1 MHLMLPLT
9 LSSLLFAIGL
19 YGLLARRNAVLMLM
33 SVELMLNAVNLDLV
47 AFDAWLA
54 LFVITVAAA
63 EVGLG
68 LAIVLQVFR
77 ARASVAVD
85 ELTLLAEPTDG
96 VAAVPEPS
104 DVDGV
109 R

>member
-1 MHLMLPLT
+1 MHLMFPLT

-33 SVELMLNAVNLDLV
+33 SVELMLNAVNIDLI
-47 AFDAWLA
+47 AFDTWLRDAFHSGQTLA
-54 LFVITVAAA
+54 LFVITIAAA

-77 ARASVAVD
+77 ARASVAID
-85 ELTLLAEPTDG
+85 ELTELSE
-96 VAAVPEPS
+96 
-104 DVDGV
+104 VDGGA
-109 R
+109 